1 MVNYFIFKQERVY
14 MKKSIVLYTA
24 SVLMF
29 FFGIYVAQYRCRS
42 SALLSNFCQW
52 NAGEYNINS
61 IYPATFIF
69 LSILIAVMTF
79 IKQDDL

>member
-1 MVNYFIFKQERVY
+1 
-14 MKKSIVLYTA
+14 MKKSIVLYSI

-29 FFGIYVAQYRCRS
+29 CFGVYLAQYDSRPN
-42 SALLSNFCQW
+42 ALLNNFYQW

>member
-1 MVNYFIFKQERVY
+1 
-14 MKKSIVLYTA
+14 MKKSIVLYSI

-29 FFGIYVAQYRCRS
+29 CFGIYVAQYRCRS
-42 SALLSNFCQW
+42 STLLNNFCQW

>member
-1 MVNYFIFKQERVY
+1 
-14 MKKSIVLYTA
+14 MKKTIVLYTA
-24 SVLMF
+24 SVFMF
-29 FFGIYVAQYRCRS
+29 CFGLYLAQYNCRPN
-42 SALLSNFCQW
+42 ALLNNFCQW